1 MDPILYTLELGLAPA
16 EPAEETP
23 VAADLAEP
31 VREAA

>member
-16 EPAEETP
+16 ELAEP
-23 VAADLAEP
+23 VAPPVEAEP